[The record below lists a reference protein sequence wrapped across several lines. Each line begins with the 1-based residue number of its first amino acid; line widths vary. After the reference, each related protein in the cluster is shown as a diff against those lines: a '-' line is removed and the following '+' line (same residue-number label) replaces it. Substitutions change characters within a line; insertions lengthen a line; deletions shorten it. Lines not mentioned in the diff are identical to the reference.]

1 MGPMNPVGEELRVE
15 FTTEPFVIGEVPEHA
30 SAAYQVIQ
38 DAEVDNEFGP
48 FGTTAIGEREEVL
61 ALLPEVLRAALKGGA
76 KRITL
81 QITTPDATPRGNSMH
96 NALDRMLLEIE
107 VEMGQSIES
116 MNRFAKQE
124 VVRMLQERGAFNLRG
139 SVEDVADHL
148 GVSRFTVYNYL
159 NASS

>member
-1 MGPMNPVGEELRVE
+1 MSEPELRVE

-30 SAAYQVIQ
+30 SAAYDVVSGSS
-38 DAEVDNEFGP
+38 AKTEFGP
-48 FGTTAIGEREEVL
+48 FGTAATGDREEVL
-61 ALLPEVLRAALKGGA
+61 ALLPEVLRAALNGGA

-81 QITTPDATPRGNSMH
+81 QITTSDANPRTNSMH
-96 NALDRMLLEIE
+96 GALDRMLLEIE
-107 VEMGQSIES
+107 VEMGQSIEA

-124 VVRMLQERGAFNLRG
+124 VVRRLQERGAFNLRG